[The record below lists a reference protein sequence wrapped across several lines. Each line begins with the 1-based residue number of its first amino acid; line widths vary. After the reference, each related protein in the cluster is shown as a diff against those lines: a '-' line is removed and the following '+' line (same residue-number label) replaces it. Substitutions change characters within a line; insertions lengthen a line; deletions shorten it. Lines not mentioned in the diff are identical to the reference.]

1 MNLRKG
7 KVMIKMALSL
17 LSAHILPALAI
28 FVAAF
33 MQGITGFGLVI
44 IAAPLLMLFY
54 DPKQAILLMFV
65 VGLFMSIMQAFLV
78 RRDAQYKLIGVLFVG
93 FLLAQPV
100 GLWIFTHFS
109 ADQLK
114 LLVSTV
120 LLVSLLLMQFTH
132 HRFSL
137 CHRNSLIAGFLSG
150 ICGLTT
156 GMGGPPLIMY
166 LAYTKMTPA
175 QLRGTS
181 VIFFL
186 FSGMLSIAYFMA
198 NGVSMTQAASESIY
212 MLPALVVGLLLG
224 NSAAHHVSVKL
235 FRFMIFFM
243 LYFICAYMFYSLLVG

>member
-100 GLWIFTHFS
+100 GLWIFTHP
-109 ADQLK
+109 
-114 LLVSTV
+114 ST
-120 LLVSLLLMQFTH
+120 
-132 HRFSL
+132 
-137 CHRNSLIAGFLSG
+137 C
-150 ICGLTT
+150 C
-156 GMGGPPLIMY
+156 
-166 LAYTKMTPA
+166 
-175 QLRGTS
+175 
-181 VIFFL
+181 
-186 FSGMLSIAYFMA
+186 
-198 NGVSMTQAASESIY
+198 
-212 MLPALVVGLLLG
+212 LP
-224 NSAAHHVSVKL
+224 
-235 FRFMIFFM
+235 
-243 LYFICAYMFYSLLVG
+243 